1 MLNSHNTYR
10 KSQFG
15 VLIGDIFNMADE
27 FNEYNYNCLQVKNK
41 SLLSGLTNCT

>member
-27 FNEYNYNCLQVKNK
+27 FNEYNSAVYK
-41 SLLSGLTNCT
+41 SKIKVY